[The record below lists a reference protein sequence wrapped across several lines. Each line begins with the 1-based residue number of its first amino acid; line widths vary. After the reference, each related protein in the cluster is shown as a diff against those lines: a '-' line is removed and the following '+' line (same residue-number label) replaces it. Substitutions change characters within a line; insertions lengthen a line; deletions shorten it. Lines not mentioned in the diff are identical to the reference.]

1 MASTFIKTLCEEVLA
16 WQAEQK
22 VGHIP
27 NRGREDDSER
37 KLGIRLA
44 KALIRREKP
53 LGKHPSEILLNQNEF
68 DMINDIPGVPDTG
81 RS

>member
-1 MASTFIKTLCEEVLA
+1 MASTLIKSLCEEVLA

-27 NRGREDDSER
+27 SRRSEDERER
-37 KLGIRLA
+37 KLGKRLA

-53 LGKHPSEILLNQNEF
+53 LGKQPSQIVLNQDEF
-68 DMINDIPGVPDTG
+68 DMINDIPGVPEIG
-81 RS
+81 R